1 MKKLG
6 FVSLALVL
14 VIAAGCQ
21 KESAQAPELMVIADS
36 VASADS
42 VMIYYQSHG
51 GGDRAVVFVHGWSC
65 DGSHWARQVEAFADE
80 FRVVTVDLAG
90 HGKSGANRAEWTL
103 GRFGDDVAAVV
114 NALDVKEVILV
125 GHSMGGPICVE
136 AARRIPDRTVALV
149 GADTFQRMSQ
159 KAPTDQVEE
168 FLAPFRDSFV
178 VSAQGFVREIFGPE
192 ADSVLVE
199 EVVADMSAADSA
211 IAMASFEA
219 VFSHDVG
226 AALTDMRKPIRAIN
240 SDRWPTDVEG
250 NRSVAESFEVE
261 IIKGIGHFPHL
272 EAPLAF
278 NLALRNILHE
288 FWPPE
293 EQT

>member
-1 MKKLG
+1 MKSLSL
-6 FVSLALVL
+6 VLLALVL
-14 VIAAGCQ
+14 AIAAGCQ

-42 VMIYYQSHG
+42 VMIHYQSYG
-51 GGDRAVVFVHGWSC
+51 EGDRAVVFVHGWSC

-80 FRVVTVDLAG
+80 YRVVTVDLAG
-90 HGKSGANRAEWTL
+90 HGKSGTNRVEWTL
-103 GRFGDDVAAVV
+103 ERFGEDVAAVV
-114 NALDVKEVILV
+114 EALDLKEVILV

-136 AARRIPDRTVALV
+136 AARKIPDRTVALV
-149 GADTFQRMSQ
+149 GADTFQRMSE
-159 KAPTDQVEE
+159 KAPADQVEE

-178 VSAQGFVREIFGPE
+178 VSTQGFIREILSPE

-199 EVVADMSAADSA
+199 EVVADISSADSA
-211 IAMASFEA
+211 IALASFEA

-240 SDRWPTDVEG
+240 SDMWPTDVEG
-250 NRSVAESFEVE
+250 NQSVAESFEVE

-278 NLALRNILHE
+278 NLALRNVLHE